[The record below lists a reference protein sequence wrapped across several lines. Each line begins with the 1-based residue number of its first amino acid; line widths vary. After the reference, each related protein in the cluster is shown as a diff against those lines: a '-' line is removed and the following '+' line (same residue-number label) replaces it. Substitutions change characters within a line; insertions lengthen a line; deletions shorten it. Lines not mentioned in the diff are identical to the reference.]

1 MNFIDII
8 IIVLV
13 LILCIRG
20 YLKGFVNELFSLL
33 IIGLGLLGAF
43 LFYRPLSE
51 VFLEF
56 VDNSDVALVF
66 SFFALFILISIF
78 LIIIR
83 NVIVQFVD
91 RLNLT
96 DMDALLGVIVGLL
109 KALILCGVVFVF
121 LKYHP
126 VFRFDE
132 SIERSFIYPY
142 LERALVAFI
151 SIFPGRV
158 SLLLYR
164 ILGIV

>member
-1 MNFIDII
+1 MNFIDVII
-8 IIVLV
+8 IILV
-13 LILCIRG
+13 IILCIRG

-33 IIGLGLLGAF
+33 ILGLGLFGAF
-43 LFYRPLSE
+43 LFYQPLSV

-56 VDNSDVALVF
+56 VDNVDVALVF

-96 DMDALLGVIVGLL
+96 DIDSLLGVVVGLL
-109 KALILCGVVFVF
+109 KALVLCGVVFVF
-121 LKYHP
+121 LRYHP
-126 VFRFDE
+126 VFRIDE

-142 LERALVAFI
+142 LERILIAFL
-151 SIFPGRV
+151 SLFPGRI
-158 SLLLYR
+158 SLLLYSF
-164 ILGIV
+164 LGIM

>member
-8 IIVLV
+8 IIIIV

-43 LFYRPLSE
+43 LFYRSLSA

-56 VDNSDVALVF
+56 VDNADVALVF

-83 NVIVQFVD
+83 NVVVQFVD

-96 DMDALLGVIVGLL
+96 DMDALLGVIVGLC
-109 KALILCGVVFVF
+109 KALLLCGVIFVF
-121 LKYHP
+121 LRYHP
-126 VFRFDE
+126 VFRIDE
-132 SIERSFIYPY
+132 SIDRSFIYPY
-142 LERALVAFI
+142 LERFI
-151 SIFPGRV
+151 IAILSLFPGRV

-164 ILGIV
+164 VLGIV

>member
-8 IIVLV
+8 ILVLV

-20 YLKGFVNELFSLL
+20 YLKGFINELFSLL

-96 DMDALLGVIVGLL
+96 DMDALLGVIVGLF

-121 LKYHP
+121 LKHHP
-126 VFRFDE
+126 VFRIDE

-142 LERALVAFI
+142 LERVLVAFI
-151 SIFPGRV
+151 SIFPGQV

>member
-8 IIVLV
+8 IIILV
-13 LILCIRG
+13 LIFCIRG
-20 YLKGFVNELFSLL
+20 YLKGFINELFSLL
-33 IIGLGLLGAF
+33 IIGVGLVGAF

-56 VDNSDVALVF
+56 VESSDVALVF
-66 SFFALFILISIF
+66 SFFALFVIISIF

-83 NVIVQFVD
+83 NMVVQFVD

-96 DMDALLGVIVGLL
+96 DMDALLGVVVGLL

-121 LKYHP
+121 LKHHP
-126 VFRFDE
+126 VFRIDE
-132 SIERSFIYPY
+132 SIERSLIYPY
-142 LERALVAFI
+142 MERILVAII
-151 SIFPGRV
+151 SLFPDRV
-158 SLLLYR
+158 AVLLYR